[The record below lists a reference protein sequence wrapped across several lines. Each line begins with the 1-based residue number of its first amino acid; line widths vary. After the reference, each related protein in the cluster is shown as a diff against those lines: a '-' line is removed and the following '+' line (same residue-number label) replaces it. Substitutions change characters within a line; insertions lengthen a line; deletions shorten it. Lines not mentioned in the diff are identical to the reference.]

1 MVHNILIIRIF
12 DFIRHTNVFKM
23 RRYIFLHFIFSPV
36 VARDILVQE
45 LTDEIRE
52 KNSVIDGLNAQVLE
66 TKLNKPR
73 QGLVKMNDDIIK
85 KNTILKDKVKSH
97 NETIENLKI
106 KIKEQKNL
114 IMVKNVEISNN
125 KMIVSKYNK
134 LLRKFGSSV
143 QQKVDG
149 STKEEILSNLDVDVT
164 SNYHYFVAKGFSEIE
179 IMNYM
184 AVRVPPYNSSF
195 RLT

>member
-1 MVHNILIIRIF
+1 
-12 DFIRHTNVFKM
+12 M
-23 RRYIFLHFIFSPV
+23 RQYIFLHFIFSPV
-36 VARDILVQE
+36 VARDILVKE
-45 LTDEIRE
+45 LTDEISE
-52 KNSVIDGLNAQVLE
+52 KNYVIDGLNAQVLK

-143 QQKVDG
+143 QQKVVG
-149 STKEEILSNLDVDVT
+149 STKE
-164 SNYHYFVAKGFSEIE
+164 KFSAAW
-179 IMNYM
+179 MSM
-184 AVRVPPYNSSF
+184 
-195 RLT
+195 